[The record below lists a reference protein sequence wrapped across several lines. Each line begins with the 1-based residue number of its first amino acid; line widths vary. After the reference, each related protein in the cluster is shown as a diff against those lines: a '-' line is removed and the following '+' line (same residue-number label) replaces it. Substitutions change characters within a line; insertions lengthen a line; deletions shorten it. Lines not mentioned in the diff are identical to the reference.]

1 MVSTPLNN
9 KTPVF
14 VCRYSNL
21 LLINLKEYSL
31 V

>member
-1 MVSTPLNN
+1 MVHAPLNN
-9 KTPVF
+9 KTVF